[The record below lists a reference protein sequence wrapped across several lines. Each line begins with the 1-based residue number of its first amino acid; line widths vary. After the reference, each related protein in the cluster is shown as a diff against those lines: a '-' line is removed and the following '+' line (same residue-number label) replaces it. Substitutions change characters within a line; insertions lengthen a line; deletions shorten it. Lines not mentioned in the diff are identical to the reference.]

1 MVILDQ
7 AFRPFESLEGCDESN
22 QATGLSTVDM
32 CPTNSNE
39 ALCGKP
45 VDSYQ
50 DGMKVYFC
58 RATKG
63 RIVWA
68 LATAR
73 LSLSELSQLLRPL
86 TTWFT
91 ASQGTTSDLKEVLT
105 FFGALRRLCHLSHE
119 RLDMFIPAWIKMVI
133 RLAETM
139 DKCARFRGSRDGM
152 IPPEDE
158 VLTEW
163 EAQPEPAY
171 VWLKFVDRERKQAKK
186 AAKDA
191 GEYEA
196 GNHENAYRRMRP
208 HSAVQQQQAP
218 RDAPPQQR
226 EPQRQVAV
234 SVVSTIATDC
244 SAEPRKKLRIARIVN
259 LAKDEVKGR
268 NINSEEAQRE
278 AELQIIRAMS
288 PSVGRWMDK
297 MEAKKLWHEAVK
309 ALEEARNSGGLEA
322 SPQELE
328 RLQARRRRFSSAHQA
343 GLHRNH
349 DGDTLAAEQSE
360 SAAHPLD
367 QFTTLALS
375 LSTTPDLPQPRDL
388 LLCFHDGYSPLP
400 ETTIHVTRD
409 SVYRTRYPH
418 PSIPARPWGAVRLD
432 TPIRLYHDVS
442 PPDCDHAGDGEG
454 RDGCNKDQHNLD
466 ESSNTTP
473 HGTSSGARWFS
484 ECTVPVALTMFAVIV
499 VAVAVYVAAW
509 SVDVGEPAE
518 FRLPIHL
525 PIVNLLQSF
534 EPLAIR
540 QPSPHTDILAE
551 FIDGANRVCHE
562 PRILYRDDEWLDSRT
577 AGLATVLNAT
587 ARWRLGQAC
596 EHVNRDLSEARR
608 SLSEVGSA
616 ISSGTTL
623 LLLIAMGLKTTAEGW
638 TSPERLAGSKR
649 PVPHAPPPS
658 SSMSLEEETLA
669 GFREWVGHLAPE
681 VSSKLDTAAF
691 EAQTSI
697 LNSIT
702 SVYTELSAFAV
713 RLRRVGRSID
723 LDLLPLFPAYMV
735 DVEAQSATFEA
746 TESQLLAPLQRG
758 SKQRDA
764 LEQSIRDIGSYVC
777 RLGNAMQAVEDM
789 TMVLLIII
797 VTAYPG
803 MAAAAAT
810 NGHRFSNSS
819 ALDGWNRTIH
829 HLPDAILSAAY
840 SSRRGCARNGDTFG
854 IHAESAGGRNMG
866 LLEGQADRTTGG
878 TSATTR
884 RRIVMP
890 PQPTHPGRRGLLE
903 EMLGQKSRFRFS
915 HPDPDEVSR
924 ALSYA
929 IADLKERQARLHEA
943 QQHDKDERNAK
954 LQEENKAREFRVEE
968 FYKAL
973 DSAESAADP
982 ASGSA
987 GAGWLAGL
995 WSYAGLGK
1003 DSDMYDT
1010 VAGTGDATA
1019 ARPGG
1024 HDGDS
1029 TVQREARRFAMDFGR
1044 AWRAFSADQRR
1055 EMRSEVRDASL
1066 LGTIL
1071 MRKQMELLRQV

>member
-1 MVILDQ
+1 
-7 AFRPFESLEGCDESN
+7 
-22 QATGLSTVDM
+22 M

-73 LSLSELSQLLRPL
+73 LSLSELSQLLRPV
-86 TTWFT
+86 TMWFT
-91 ASQGTTSDLKEVLT
+91 AGQGEVSDFSEVLT

-158 VLTEW
+158 VLAEW
-163 EAQPEPAY
+163 EAHPERAY
-171 VWLKFVDRERKQAKK
+171 VWLKFVNRERKQAKK

-208 HSAVQQQQAP
+208 KSAVQQQQAP
-218 RDAPPQQR
+218 RDAPAQQR
-226 EPQRQVAV
+226 EPQRLGAV
-234 SVVSTIATDC
+234 SVVSTIATGC

-288 PSVGRWMDK
+288 PSIGRWMDK

-322 SPQELE
+322 SPQELA
-328 RLQARRRRFSSAHQA
+328 RLQAQVDETHAAYQAFKAGAREAGQSVAGGQQRRFSSAHQA

-432 TPIRLYHDVS
+432 TPIRLYHDVC
-442 PPDCDHAGDGEG
+442 PPDSDHAGDEEG
-454 RDGCNKDQHNLD
+454 GDGCNKDRHNLD
-466 ESSNTTP
+466 NSSNTPT
-473 HGTSSGARWFS
+473 HGTPSGARWFS
-484 ECTVPVALTMFAVIV
+484 GRTLVMLAVIV
-499 VAVAVYVAAW
+499 VAVAVFVAVLA
-509 SVDVGEPAE
+509 VNVPEPAE

-551 FIDGANRVCHE
+551 FIDSANRVCHE

-596 EHVNRDLSEARR
+596 EHVNRDLTEARR
-608 SLSEVGSA
+608 GLSEVGSA

-638 TSPERLAGSKR
+638 TSPERLASSER
-649 PVPHAPPPS
+649 SVPHAPPPS

-702 SVYTELSAFAV
+702 SVYTGLAAFAV
-713 RLRRVGRSID
+713 RLRRVGRSVD

-777 RLGNAMQAVEDM
+777 RLGNALQAVEDM

-797 VTAYPG
+797 VTANPG

-819 ALDGWNRTIH
+819 ALDGWNRTIQ

-840 SSRRGCARNGDTFG
+840 SSRRGCARDGDMFG
-854 IHAESAGGRNMG
+854 THDDSAGGRDMG
-866 LLEGQADRTTGG
+866 LVEGGADRTTGG
-878 TSATTR
+878 TAAITR

-890 PQPTHPGRRGLLE
+890 PQPTHPGRRSLLE
-903 EMLGQKSRFRFS
+903 EVLGQKFRFRFS
-915 HPDPDEVSR
+915 HPDPDEMSR
-924 ALSYA
+924 SLSYA
-929 IADLKERQARLHEA
+929 IADLKQRQARLHEA

-954 LQEENKAREFRVEE
+954 LEEENRAREYRVEE

-1003 DSDMYDT
+1003 DSDGFDP

-1029 TVQREARRFAMDFGR
+1029 TVQREARRFALEYGR